1 MENIFAKPWNTPADK
16 LRPQRI
22 TRNLVKQVGFLH
34 LEDFHRFQDAMDAQQ
49 REDLL
54 LQGLQGLKCL
64 TISLVNFDGST
75 KTVAD
80 WLEDYDRFCTETKRE
95 SDADK
100 LTTLISHLTGDVKQW
115 FILQPLENRTDYTKL
130 RPALLAKFSPTSQ
143 EKFSLKSKI
152 YATKQQVNQ
161 TFKDYVRQQQLAAR
175 TAGLP
180 QQELTSICISGAL
193 PTLKAHLAM
202 AQPQTIEELLKL
214 PLVVNEV
221 VDEPL
226 YTMMQT
232 LTSRVDTMEANAKKQ
247 VKFQSR
253 SPSPAA
259 VNRSRSPSPP
269 AQRRMPPGILRST
282 SQTPSRNGRQDRPY
296 SETDRS
302 RQWTDRSRQWTSR
315 PDVTKM
321 GLGQIV
327 RDDGLV
333 HLGTL
338 MAMQTVRGWELVRD
352 RTQCPGW
359 QRPPIHLVV
368 SVDLL
373 IILTSFAQ
381 LFNSGVINAV
391 VSIILNVCVEAALFS
406 NSFRDNR
413 PLRLSVNMVIL

>member
-22 TRNLVKQVGFLH
+22 TRNLIKQVGFLH

-100 LTTLISHLTGDVKQW
+100 LTTLISHLTGDAKQW

-232 LTSRVDTMEANAKKQ
+232 LTTRVDTMEANAKKQ

-259 VNRSRSPSPP
+259 VNRSRSPSPT

-282 SQTPSRNGRQDRPY
+282 SPTPSRNGRQDRPY
-296 SETDRS
+296 NETDRS
-302 RQWTDRSRQWTSR
+302 RQWTDRSRQWTSPTR
-315 PDVTKM
+315 CD
-321 GLGQIV
+321 QN
-327 RDDGLV
+327 
-333 HLGTL
+333 GTWTNS
-338 MAMQTVRGWELVRD
+338 ARRW
-352 RTQCPGW
+352 PG
-359 QRPPIHLVV
+359 PPRN
-368 SVDLL
+368 
-373 IILTSFAQ
+373 
-381 LFNSGVINAV
+381 FNGNA
-391 VSIILNVCVEAALFS
+391 
-406 NSFRDNR
+406 NR
-413 PLRLSVNMVIL
+413 PWLRAGTRQNPMPRMTTSTNSSCSKCGFAHNFNQFCPAFQQRCYQCGGLNHFKRMCRSRTFFKQFQGQ